1 MNRIYKC
8 FPGGKFKV
16 LTLSYDDG
24 KVQDRRLVDI
34 FNKNGL
40 RATFNVNSQLTDM
53 DIRVDADEW
62 SELYNNHE
70 IALHTCTHPTLNRCG
85 SYEVAMEILEDK
97 TAIEKIIKKPVRG
110 MALPNGAGNKLIT
123 SIAADLGIKYIR
135 PAADQYAVVKSAMS
149 YADCC
154 EGPILLG
161 DENGFSMPADYMNWL
176 PTCHHNDAFRGI
188 AEKFLHKPDYQK
200 LPLLYV
206 WGHSFEFDR
215 NNNWSV
221 MEEFAEMIGHR
232 DDIWYATN
240 IEIVDYNEAFE
251 RLQIFAD
258 NEYIYNPNACSVW
271 VAVNNNRIVEIAGG
285 ETVKL

>member
-24 KVQDRRLVDI
+24 KIQDRRLVDI
-34 FNKNGL
+34 FNKNGI

-53 DIRVDADEW
+53 DIRLDSDEW
-62 SELYNNHE
+62 SSLYKNHE
-70 IALHTCTHPTLNRCG
+70 IALHTCTHPTMNRCG
-85 SYEVAMEILEDK
+85 SYEITREILEDK
-97 TAIEKIIKKPVRG
+97 TAIEKIIKRPVRG

-135 PAADQYAVVKSAMS
+135 PAADQYAAVKSAIE

-161 DENGFSMPADYMNWL
+161 DENGFSMPSDYMNWV
-176 PTCHHNDAFRGI
+176 PTCHHNHNLVEFGKRFMALT
-188 AEKFLHKPDYQK
+188 KKQYLYMM
-200 LPLLYV
+200 YV

-215 NNNWSV
+215 NDNWSV
-221 MEEFAEMIGHR
+221 IEEFSEMIGHR

-240 IEIVDYNEAFE
+240 IE
-251 RLQIFAD
+251 
-258 NEYIYNPNACSVW
+258 
-271 VAVNNNRIVEIAGG
+271 
-285 ETVKL
+285 